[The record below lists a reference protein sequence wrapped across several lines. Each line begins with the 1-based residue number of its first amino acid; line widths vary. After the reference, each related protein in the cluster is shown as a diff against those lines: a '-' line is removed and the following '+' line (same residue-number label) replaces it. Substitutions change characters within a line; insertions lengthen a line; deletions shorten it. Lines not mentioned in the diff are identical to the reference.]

1 MNVMLRWVLC
11 GLLPVVPIVAMAQ
24 QDGIRV
30 ENAWSRVAMQGGT
43 GVVYLTITDSGAP
56 DRLMS
61 IAAPVAAKAELH
73 ESFTE
78 HGVAKMR
85 GGRHSAGGAGHAGDA
100 RAWRPPHHADGSET
114 AVEGGR
120 QFPRHTE
127 FRTFGSDHRDGDGAT
142 HGRWGVGRSRWDAR
156 HDHARQDA
164 IGLVVSD
171 SSDRARPSPC
181 RRPNLCRHPSLCP
194 NPIRR
199 QSRG

>member
-1 MNVMLRWVLC
+1 MKVMVRWVLC
-11 GLLPVVPIVAMAQ
+11 GLLPAVPIVAMAQ

-85 GGRHSAGGAGHAGDA
+85 AVVTLPVVPGTPVTLAPGGHHIMLMGLKQQLKEGDNFPVTLSFERSGQITATVAVRCMSGGASEGHDGM
-100 RAWRPPHHADGSET
+100 RGMTMPGRPH
-114 AVEGGR
+114 
-120 QFPRHTE
+120 
-127 FRTFGSDHRDGDGAT
+127 
-142 HGRWGVGRSRWDAR
+142 
-156 HDHARQDA
+156 
-164 IGLVVSD
+164 
-171 SSDRARPSPC
+171 
-181 RRPNLCRHPSLCP
+181 
-194 NPIRR
+194 
-199 QSRG
+199 